1 MKFSAVLVLLSC
13 LTVLAAPKEASV
25 TLRTDAL
32 SDHVL
37 KPSSAFELRFAES
50 MVADDVVG
58 KADAESPLVIK
69 PALAGKWR
77 WVSTQSGV
85 FQPGAPP
92 PLGASFSVTLA
103 GGLKTAEGKTF
114 RGSVNEKFTTALF
127 HVKGMNM
134 ADYFDATDAMSQPK
148 TMLLFNADVDPAAL
162 ATHIKFVDAAK
173 HTMEATVRRLNPK
186 DEAFPAYR
194 SDDKNLLTWD
204 VQVREHLAGAPTK
217 NVQSEDESDDDSPR
231 IAKAAA
237 VLKNLIVVTPAK
249 PLPPGKNWQLVV
261 SAGAPSADGAFK
273 LAEANVTP
281 IGDVRAFALESA
293 KVENLAVSGKHV
305 TLNFNKRLNKVVKKE
320 PAKFVTVEPAP
331 ANLKIGIPDD
341 VFSDVNSIVVRGD
354 FALGMDYTITVAG
367 ETAAFEPFT
376 LGQSVVRKVSFA
388 PVPARL
394 YFQGFAAQQQRA
406 GTRQFG
412 LMSVNVSTIRVTAK
426 RIPADRVTAAFEAYA
441 KYHADEPK
449 DDEFYQKVNDKTVPG
464 AVSWQQDFSTDGKV
478 DERKVISLNW
488 DEILGPGKTG
498 AVFLTAEQPTKP
510 APNVK
515 RVGTQALVQVT
526 DLGVLWKRSGDSL
539 LHVFSL
545 TTAQPVS
552 GATVRLLGEDGAKI
566 SEMKTAADGTLR
578 VPQQD
583 AEAKW
588 LLVAKGEDQ
597 HLLRFDAERSELEF
611 GRFRINVF
619 GEEEDI
625 MHEELVAGGKRRG
638 LLFTDRPVY
647 RPGELVHVKGIIRN
661 YTAGEPHMAAG
672 LAAKLSVKGP
682 RGRVLLERKLK
693 LSDTGSFAT
702 DIQLPKE
709 AVGGF
714 SAQLFFGKGDD
725 AEEDEDWSRISCGW
739 SVQEYVPNAFEVK
752 IAPPPT
758 PMLASPIEV
767 PVTAKYY
774 MGTPLSKAQLSW
786 SVRATDEHFTPE
798 GFENFVFTEALFDW
812 RLQQKIGGEP
822 RFSAQGRADIGAE
835 GVAKVSFNVP
845 QNTRLPQPRRVRFL
859 SEITDINQQTV
870 AERAEFLAHSS
881 DFYLGIGRMPEVMR
895 EGDALPLQIVAVR
908 TDGTPNPEPV
918 ETTVKLTRIE
928 WQTNR
933 MEDADE
939 AENFRSEPIMQLIG
953 QAEIRTAKVVQ
964 KGGKWLL
971 ANADKSD
978 TSLKVEKPGL
988 YVISAIARDGSGRDV
1003 ITTTTVSVYGK
1014 DQLAWNYRN
1023 RFQIELVADKPEYR
1037 GGEEAVILVKTP
1049 INGPALVTVERENV
1063 KRYFFTKLEGNAPAV
1078 RVPIEEGDAPNVFV
1092 SVVVLRGSQD
1102 SPKKFKMPEY
1112 RIGYTQ
1118 VRIARPD
1125 AKLYVNVK
1133 PERPQYQPGE
1143 RAAVVCEVRD
1153 VNGKA
1158 VANAEVT
1165 LWAADEGVLSLT
1177 GFLTPDPLAFFSKL
1191 LRLDVSTGLTIEKLL
1206 REGSDAIAEGLF
1218 ENKGYLVGGFG
1229 KGGEAGVRRNFLGTA
1244 YWAGSLRSDA
1254 EGKVRAEF
1262 PVPDGL
1268 TRYRVMAVVQ
1278 TKRDQFGHAES
1289 AFEINK
1295 PVMLEPA
1302 TPRFANVGDTI
1313 VLRAVVHNTTEQA
1326 GEVKVSIKLDET
1338 ARPVLIQQTMAH
1350 IPIVSDGFLCTRT
1363 VKIPAKG
1370 AVAVDFPV
1378 ELRETG
1384 EAKWLWSAEFT
1395 SGGAKFHDAV
1405 ETKLKV
1411 TFPAPL
1417 LHEIKQQRVDAAETN
1432 VLAGFDPTLMQGKGT
1447 VRVSLANSRIFELR
1461 ESVGELLHY
1470 PYGCVEQTASSML
1483 PWMSLRD
1490 FRDVLPELKRSD
1502 AEFRAVLEKGV
1513 ARLFTM
1519 QTSGGGLAY
1528 WPGGHEAEFWGSAY
1542 GGLAL
1547 VLAQKAGV
1555 EVEEEDLKSLL
1566 DYLSKELRG
1575 AADAE
1580 DKWAASPRALAC
1592 YTLALAGRP
1601 EAAYHEALFKKRDAL
1616 TQENRALLALA
1627 ILESKGSAKMAET
1640 LLKMQDKAVEEDFWF
1655 GSVARAQGVRL
1666 LAWSKLAP
1674 KSGATEAI
1682 ANALFDLRTDGAWMT
1697 TQGNAWAVLGI
1708 AEFIRRTETDRRE
1721 VKGTLVADGIG
1732 VAGGALDF
1740 RLPAK
1745 GAFFEREFSF
1755 DAAGAA
1761 KVANAIRVSN
1771 PSKGRLF
1778 TQVKV
1783 ESQPRTLV
1791 AERKDRGYTI
1801 NRSYRRIND
1810 DGSLSPLDEARVGD
1824 RVLVTLEFVAPG
1836 RASYVAI
1843 DDPLPAIFEAVNP
1856 EFKSQ
1861 AMAGQALSNV
1871 YASDYTE
1878 LRDDRALFFSNTMW
1892 PGKHQI
1898 RYLARVRATGS
1909 ATAPPAKI
1917 EEMYHPERFG
1927 LSASLVVKGR
1937 ALR

>member
-1 MKFSAVLVLLSC
+1 MKLSLTLCLSLVLPL
-13 LTVLAAPKEASV
+13 LAAPKDAPV
-25 TLRTDAL
+25 TLLVDTL
-32 SDHVL
+32 ENHVL
-37 KPSSAFELRFAES
+37 KPSSAFELRFAEP
-50 MVADDVVG
+50 MVADDAVG
-58 KADAESPLVIK
+58 KPDREPPLVIK
-69 PALAGKWR
+69 PAIAGAWR
-77 WVSTQSGV
+77 WVSTQSGI
-85 FQPGAPP
+85 FQPSAPP
-92 PLGASFSVTLA
+92 PLGATFSVTLA
-103 GGLKTAEGKTF
+103 SGLKTADGRVF
-114 RGSVNEKFTTALF
+114 RGAVGEKFSTPAF

-134 ADYFDATDAMSQPK
+134 LDYFDAADALSQPK
-148 TMLLFNADVDPAAL
+148 TMLLFNANVDPAAL
-162 ATHIKFVDAAK
+162 TPLVKFVDADR
-173 HTMEATVRRLNPK
+173 HVIDATVRHPNEK

-194 SDDKNLLTWD
+194 SDDRNLLPWET
-204 VQVREHLAGAPTK
+204 QVRDHLAGSPAK
-217 NVQSEDESDDDSPR
+217 KAESEDESDDDAPKTSKPEP
-231 IAKAAA
+231 
-237 VLKNLIVVTPAK
+237 VLKNLIVVSPAK
-249 PLPPGKNWQLVV
+249 PLPPGKKWQLII
-261 SAGAPSADGAFK
+261 AQGAPSADGAFK
-273 LAEANVTP
+273 LAEKNVTV
-281 IGDVRAFALESA
+281 IGDVKPFTLASA
-293 KVENLAVSGKHV
+293 QVENLAVSGKRV
-305 TLNFNKRLNKVVKKE
+305 TLLFSKRLGKTVKKE
-320 PAKFVTVEPAP
+320 PAKFVKVEPAP
-331 ANLKIGIPDD
+331 ANLKIRISDD
-341 VFSDVNSIVVRGD
+341 LFTDVNSILVRGD
-354 FALGMDYTITVAG
+354 FALGTDYTITVAG
-367 ETAAFEPFT
+367 ETAASEPFT
-376 LGQSVVRKVSFA
+376 LGQPAVRKVSFA
-388 PVPARL
+388 PVASRL

-412 LMSVNVSTIRVTAK
+412 LMSVNVSKLRVTAK
-426 RIPADRVTAAFEAYA
+426 RVPADKVIAAFDAYG
-441 KYHADEPK
+441 KYTSADPK
-449 DDEFYQKVNDKTVPG
+449 DDEFYQKVDDKTVPG
-464 AVSWQQDFSTDGKV
+464 AIAWQQDFTTDAQV

-498 AVFLTAEQPTKP
+498 AVFLTAEQPAKP

-526 DLGVLWKRSGDSL
+526 DLGVLWKQGADSF

-545 TTAQPVS
+545 TTAAPIS

-566 SEMKTAADGTLR
+566 IEMKTGADGTVR
-578 VPQQD
+578 VPKQD
-583 AEAKW
+583 TDPKW
-588 LLVAKGEDQ
+588 LLVSHGEDQ
-597 HLLRFDAERSELEF
+597 HLVRFDSERSELEF

-625 MHEELVAGGKRRG
+625 MHEDLADGGKRRG
-638 LLFTDRPVY
+638 FLFTDRPVY
-647 RPGELVHVKGIIRN
+647 RPGELVHVKGIVRS
-661 YTAGEPHMAAG
+661 YTPAESHMAAG
-672 LAAKLSVKGP
+672 LAAKLRVKGP
-682 RGRVLLERKLK
+682 RGRVFLERKLT
-693 LSDTGSFAT
+693 LSDTGSFST

-714 SAQLFFGKGDD
+714 SAQLFFAKN
-725 AEEDEDWSRISCGW
+725 EDENWSGISCGW
-739 SVQEYVPNAFEVK
+739 QVQEYSPNAFEVK
-752 IAPPPT
+752 ITPPQT
-758 PMLASPIEV
+758 PMLGAPIEL

-786 SVRATDEHFTPE
+786 SVRAMDEHFAPE

-812 RLQQKIGGEP
+812 RLQQKLGGEP

-835 GVAKVSFNVP
+835 GAVKVSFSVP
-845 QNTRLPQPRRVRFL
+845 RNTRLPQPRRVRFL

-870 AERAEFLAHSS
+870 AERSEFLAHSS
-881 DFYLGIGRMPEVMR
+881 DFYLGIRRMPEVVR

-908 TDGTPNPEPV
+908 TDGTPNPDAV
-918 ETTVKLTRIE
+918 QTTVKLTRIE

-939 AENFRSEPIMQLIG
+939 TENFRSEPITQFVG
-953 QAEIRTAKVVQ
+953 QSEVRTAKVVQ

-971 ANADKSD
+971 AEPDRSD

-988 YVISAIARDGSGRDV
+988 YLISAVARDGSGHDV

-1014 DQLAWNYRN
+1014 DALAWNYRN
-1023 RFQIELVADKPEYR
+1023 RFQIELAADKPEYR

-1063 KRYFFTKLEGNAPAV
+1063 KRYFFTKLEGNAPAI
-1078 RVPIEEGDAPNVFV
+1078 RVPLEEGDAPNAFV
-1092 SVVVLRGSQD
+1092 SVVVLRGSED

-1133 PERPQYQPGE
+1133 PERPRYQPGE
-1143 RAAVVCEVRD
+1143 QAAIVCEVRD
-1153 VNGKA
+1153 VDGKP

-1177 GFLTPDPLAFFSKL
+1177 GFETPDPLTFFSKL

-1229 KGGEAGVRRNFLGTA
+1229 KGGETGVRRNFLGTA
-1244 YWAGSLRSDA
+1244 YWAASLRSDA
-1254 EGKVRAEF
+1254 AGKVRAEF
-1262 PVPDGL
+1262 TVPDGL

-1302 TPRFANVGDTI
+1302 TPRFANVGDAM

-1326 GEVKVSIKLDET
+1326 GEATVRIKLDATATASET
-1338 ARPVLIQQTMAH
+1338 E
-1350 IPIVSDGFLCTRT
+1350 RT

-1370 AVAVDFPV
+1370 SVAVDFPIDV
-1378 ELRETG
+1378 RETG
-1384 EAKWLWSAEFT
+1384 EAKWLWTAEFT
-1395 SGGAKFHDAV
+1395 SAAGKFRDAV
-1405 ETKLKV
+1405 ETKMKV

-1470 PYGCVEQTASSML
+1470 PYGCVEQTVSSML

-1490 FRDVLPELKRSD
+1490 FRDVLPELKRTD
-1502 AEFRAVLEKGV
+1502 AEFQAVIEKGV
-1513 ARLFTM
+1513 ARIFTM
-1519 QTSGGGLAY
+1519 QTSAGGLAY
-1528 WPGGHEAEFWGSAY
+1528 WPGGHTPDYWGSAY
-1542 GGLAL
+1542 GGLGL
-1547 VLAQKAGV
+1547 VMAKKAGI
-1555 EVEEEDLKSLL
+1555 EVGEEELKRLL

-1575 AADAE
+1575 AADSN
-1580 DKWAASPRALAC
+1580 DPWQLSPRVLAC

-1601 EAAYHEALFKKRDAL
+1601 EAAYHEALFKKRDVL
-1616 TQENRALLALA
+1616 TQESRALLALA
-1627 ILESKGSAKMAET
+1627 VMESKGSAKVADA

-1674 KSGATEAI
+1674 KSAAAEAI
-1682 ANALFDLRTDGAWMT
+1682 ATALFDLRTDGHWMT
-1697 TQGNAWAVLGI
+1697 TQGNAWATLGL
-1708 AEFIRRTETDRRE
+1708 AEFIRRTETDRKE
-1721 VKGTLVADGIG
+1721 VKGALVASG
-1732 VAGGALDF
+1732 AGGAPADF

-1745 GAFFEREFSF
+1745 GAFFEKEFSF
-1755 DAAGAA
+1755 DS
-1761 KVANAIRVSN
+1761 ANAIQLSN
-1771 PSKGRLF
+1771 PGKGRIF
-1778 TQVKV
+1778 THVKV
-1783 ESQPRTLV
+1783 ESRPRTLV
-1791 AERKDRGYTI
+1791 AERKDRGYSIT
-1801 NRSYRRIND
+1801 RRYQRIND
-1810 DGSLSPLDEARVGD
+1810 DSSLSDLDDARIGD
-1824 RVLVTLEFVAPG
+1824 RVLVTLEFVSPG
-1836 RASYVAI
+1836 RASYVVI
-1843 DDPLPAIFEAVNP
+1843 DDPLPAVFEAVNP
-1856 EFKSQ
+1856 TFKSQ
-1861 AMAGQALSNV
+1861 AMAGRDLSNV
-1871 YASDYTE
+1871 YASDFTE
-1878 LRDDRALFFSNTMW
+1878 LRDDRALFFSNSMW

-1898 RYLARVRATGS
+1898 RYLARVRATGT

-1917 EEMYHPERFG
+1917 EEMYHPDRFG
-1927 LSASLVVKGR
+1927 LSASLVVKGK